1 VKKMAKGTNTVEVTK
16 AQPQVEEPSAGFTRA
31 VEHMFGPWMPVFPF
45 RHPFMS
51 ARHWLDEV
59 FIPVDEVEQ
68 NGTLVV
74 RAEMAGIDPD
84 SDVQVSVSDG
94 LLHIAAHRREEETTG
109 DERYIR
115 KEMRYGAFE
124 RDIPIPEGVAESDV
138 TATYKDGILEVKVP
152 LGKTPASTRI
162 PVTKS

>member
-1 VKKMAKGTNTVEVTK
+1 MTKLEKTVEVK
-16 AQPQVEEPSAGFTRA
+16 KVQPHPVEPFGPIDRA
-31 VEHMFGPWMPVFPF
+31 FERMFGAWMPAFPF

-51 ARHWLDEV
+51 ARQWLDEA
-59 FIPVDEVEQ
+59 FIPVDEFEQ
-68 NGTLVV
+68 DGALVV

-84 SDVQVSVSDG
+84 KDVDVTVSDG

-109 DERYIR
+109 DDRYIR
-115 KEMRYGAFE
+115 KEMHYGAFE
-124 RDIPIPEGVAESDV
+124 RDLPMPEGVAESDV

-152 LGKTPASTRI
+152 LGNTPASTRI